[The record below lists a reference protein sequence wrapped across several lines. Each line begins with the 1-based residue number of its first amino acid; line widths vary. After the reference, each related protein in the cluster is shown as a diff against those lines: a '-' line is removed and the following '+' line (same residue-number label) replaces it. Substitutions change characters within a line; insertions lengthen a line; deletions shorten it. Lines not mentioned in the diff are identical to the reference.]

1 MPPKNRNSFILILE
15 PIFKFGFDADFK
27 PLSMISWTIHFAV
40 GATEAQPQERLG
52 YLAKV
57 NS

>member
-27 PLSMISWTIHFAV
+27 PLSTIRFADW
-40 GATEAQPQERLG
+40 ATEVQPQGRLG